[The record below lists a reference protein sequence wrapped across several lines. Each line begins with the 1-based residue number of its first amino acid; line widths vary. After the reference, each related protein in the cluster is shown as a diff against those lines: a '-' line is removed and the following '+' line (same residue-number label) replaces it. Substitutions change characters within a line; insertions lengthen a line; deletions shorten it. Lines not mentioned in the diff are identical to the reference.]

1 MSLFSSQLIA
11 MTAQCASVYGKD
23 AVVAEVLII
32 LNINCGLKLET
43 LNYCLMINDQTHNQ
57 DKEN

>member
-1 MSLFSSQLIA
+1 
-11 MTAQCASVYGKD
+11 MTAQCASVYRKD

-32 LNINCGLKLET
+32 LNINHGFKLET

>member
-1 MSLFSSQLIA
+1 MRAL
-11 MTAQCASVYGKD
+11 CASVYRKD

-32 LNINCGLKLET
+32 LNINDGLQLET

>member
-1 MSLFSSQLIA
+1 
-11 MTAQCASVYGKD
+11 MTARCASVYRKD

-32 LNINCGLKLET
+32 LNINHGLKLET